1 MGRRWYLKFD
11 GGQELELDARLWPVG
26 TPLPLKDVLAYERE
40 FHASPWVF
48 LRGYEDVQEV
58 PTSFWL
64 YFAWRELQRQDL
76 PRAGRDYVVFCE
88 GLVDFRDLTTYPEAD
103 QAAEE
108 GEGSQDPPGAPQT
121 PS

>member
-11 GGQELELDARLWPVG
+11 DGQELELDARLWPTG

-48 LRGYEDVQEV
+48 LRSYEDVTEV
-58 PTSFWL
+58 PMSFWL
-64 YFAWRELQRQDL
+64 YFAWRELQRQNL
-76 PRAGRDYVVFCE
+76 QLAGRDYVAFCE
-88 GLVDFRDLTTYPEAD
+88 GLEDFRDLTTFPANG
-103 QAAEE
+103 QAPKE
-108 GEGSQDPPGAPQT
+108 GEAAQDPPGALQT